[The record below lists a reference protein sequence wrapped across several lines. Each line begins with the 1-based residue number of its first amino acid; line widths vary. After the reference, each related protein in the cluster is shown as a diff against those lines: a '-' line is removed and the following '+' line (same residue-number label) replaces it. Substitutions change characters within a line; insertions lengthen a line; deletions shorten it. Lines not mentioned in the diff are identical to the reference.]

1 MRRAAALALLPL
13 LLVPAAAPAK
23 DYRYEVPV
31 AQDSPWPS
39 MRRDRRNTGASPIV
53 GRYRGDRPWAFRTG
67 KGIFSTPV
75 LGGDGTAYVG
85 SADRSFYAIA
95 GAGHERWRFR
105 TGEIIDSAATL
116 TPGAVTVGSGDE
128 YLYRL
133 RTDARRLSP
142 GARTLW
148 RYRASRP
155 PATGQLVNWWE
166 GNAVTGFGGTIFA
179 GNTGGGAYA
188 ISPRGR
194 RRWVFQAGNSVW
206 TAPAIAR
213 DGRTFWGSLD
223 LSVYGLDARGR
234 RLWSTATVGFVTS
247 SPALS
252 RDERT
257 LYIGSFDGRVYALD
271 ARTGAVRWSFATTD
285 HVYSSPALLED
296 ARGSVRAVVVGS
308 TDGSVYAL
316 SPAGR
321 LQWRYDT
328 GDVVRSS
335 PVLGRLPGGRSAVY
349 VGSGNGSLYALD
361 ARTGARRWSYDTT
374 PADPVLAD
382 RNDLNGSPALGPRG
396 VYLGG
401 EHGLL
406 TYVPYDYCLRRRDP
420 RCTTSRK
427 EAFPDDATQVRW
439 VTSGGTTLGDGARP
453 TLSPSSTLNVRL
465 VVRRRGRT
473 VDAAMGPDPDAASLV
488 EADPPFPF
496 TAQLSGDGHF
506 LHVVPTGFLA
516 PGREYGLRLRGPVL
530 TGGTPQGNT
539 VVGAKPTGTFSD
551 VLRFRTGRAQTRGAP
566 LRVGASVVGALEI
579 SRLAVPLPPL
589 LPSVNQIGFD
599 SYDLVAGTVAASRPD
614 ARGEGSVL
622 LWVVGAKRGADGVAR
637 ADPRGGFAFP
647 LAGRYRDDSLALR
660 SDALSLTFTFGRVP
674 FRRFE
679 LRAQLDRR
687 GRALPGSSLYAE
699 VTCVDVPNYGPVLY
713 LTGICNDEGT
723 LASSG
728 TFLARRYDGRGRANR
743 RPAGVSIGDLA
754 LTRPGAA
761 NGGGGGEAV
770 ATVRLARGARFR
782 AREHALGLLLVDA
795 ATGTPVALDYERLT
809 TPAADARGNLTG
821 VRVRIPAGTTLPSRV
836 RAYVIADVCA
846 LGSRRV

>member
-1 MRRAAALALLPL
+1 
-13 LLVPAAAPAK
+13 
-23 DYRYEVPV
+23 
-31 AQDSPWPS
+31 
-39 MRRDRRNTGASPIV
+39 
-53 GRYRGDRPWAFRTG
+53 
-67 KGIFSTPV
+67 
-75 LGGDGTAYVG
+75 
-85 SADRSFYAIA
+85 
-95 GAGHERWRFR
+95 
-105 TGEIIDSAATL
+105 
-116 TPGAVTVGSGDE
+116 VTVGSGDE

-133 RTDARRLSP
+133 RTDPRRLAPARRV
-142 GARTLW
+142 LW
-148 RYRASRP
+148 RYRALRP

-166 GNAVTGFGGTIFA
+166 GNAVTGFGGTVFA

-188 ISPRGR
+188 ISSRGR

-206 TAPAIAR
+206 TAPALAR
-213 DGRTFWGSLD
+213 DGRSFWGSLD
-223 LSVYGLDARGR
+223 LSVYGLDASGAK
-234 RLWSTATVGFVTS
+234 LWSTATVGFVTS

-257 LYIGSFDGRVYALD
+257 LYIGSFDGRLYALD
-271 ARTGAVRWSFATTD
+271 ARTGAVLWSFRTTD

-296 ARGSVRAVVVGS
+296 ARGRVRSVVVGS
-308 TDGSVYAL
+308 TDGSIYAL
-316 SPAGR
+316 SAAGR
-321 LQWRYDT
+321 LLWRYDT

-335 PVLGRLPGGRSAVY
+335 PVLGRLPGGGSAVY

-374 PADPVLAD
+374 PRDPVLAD

-396 VYLGG
+396 VYIGG

-406 TYVPYDYCLRRRDP
+406 AYVPYDYCLHRRDA
-420 RCTTSRK
+420 RCTTSRG
-427 EAFPDDATQVRW
+427 EAFPDDGTQVRW
-439 VTSGGTTLGDGARP
+439 VTSGGSTLALGAHP
-453 TLSPSSTLNVRL
+453 TLSPSSTLNARL
-465 VVRRRGRT
+465 VVRRHGTT

-488 EADPPFPF
+488 RADPPFSF

-506 LHVVPTGFLA
+506 LHVVPIGFLA
-516 PGREYGLRLRGPVL
+516 PGREYRLRVRGPVL

-539 VVGAKPTGTFSD
+539 VVGARPTGRFSD

-566 LRVGASVVGALEI
+566 LRVGRSAVGALEI

-589 LPSVNQIGFD
+589 LASVNQIGFD
-599 SYDLVAGTVAASRPD
+599 SYDLLAGPVATSGPD

-622 LWVVGAKRGADGVAR
+622 LWVVGARRGADGIAR
-637 ADPRGGFAFP
+637 ADPRGGFAFA

-713 LTGICNDEGT
+713 LTGICDDEGT
-723 LASSG
+723 LGASG
-728 TFLARRYDGRGRANR
+728 TFLARRYDGRGGANR
-743 RPAGVSIGDLA
+743 RPAGVSLGDVA

-761 NGGGGGEAV
+761 RAAAGEAV
-770 ATVRLARGARFR
+770 ATVRLARGAAFR
-782 AREHALGLLLVDA
+782 AREHALGLLLVDD
-795 ATGTPVALDYERLT
+795 ATGVPVALDYERLT

-821 VRVRIPAGTTLPSRV
+821 VRVRIPAGTALPARV
-836 RAYVIADVCA
+836 RAYVIADVFP
-846 LGSRRV
+846 LGSTRA